1 MEVLDRPAVT
11 VSAPVSAA
19 PISDHL
25 ARRVHREFTSR
36 WDTLWQGRSLLHG
49 RTPGSD
55 AVRLDGNDYLNLTGH
70 PDIVRAQTDAL
81 RCDGEFVI
89 QSSVFLLDSHPARSL
104 EKSLARWIG
113 KEDGLICQ
121 SGYSANLGL
130 LQAIADPQTPVYL
143 DTLAHTSLWEGARRA
158 GAASHPF
165 RHNDPQHLERLVAR
179 HGPGVVVVDS
189 VYSTTGAVCP
199 LESMVEVAERA
210 GCAEHQLP
218 QHVQF
223 VPAAARNRRT
233 GRNAHRD
240 STQRCGPRKLA
251 SQHRAPKDCT
261 VQPGLSDPSGF
272 RADHR
277 SRSGYGAGHHG
288 PA

>member
-25 ARRVHREFTSR
+25 ARRVQREFTSR

-121 SGYSANLGL
+121 SGYSL
-130 LQAIADPQTPVYL
+130 
-143 DTLAHTSLWEGARRA
+143 SLI
-158 GAASHPF
+158 HI
-165 RHNDPQHLERLVAR
+165 
-179 HGPGVVVVDS
+179 
-189 VYSTTGAVCP
+189 
-199 LESMVEVAERA
+199 
-210 GCAEHQLP
+210 
-218 QHVQF
+218 
-223 VPAAARNRRT
+223 
-233 GRNAHRD
+233 
-240 STQRCGPRKLA
+240 
-251 SQHRAPKDCT
+251 
-261 VQPGLSDPSGF
+261 
-272 RADHR
+272 
-277 SRSGYGAGHHG
+277 
-288 PA
+288 